1 VRDDE
6 LAKLGPKAGFPRFCD
21 EEAYHIVVP
30 NGHGSAAGD
39 SQACVK
45 VPGRE
50 WKKKSARK
58 R

>member
-6 LAKLGPKAGFPRFCD
+6 LAKLGPKAGFPGFRD
-21 EEAYHIVVP
+21 EETYHIAVP
-30 NGHGSAAGD
+30 NGHGLAACD

-45 VPGRE
+45 VLGRE

-58 R
+58 G